1 MLEDKSVRNQA
12 KPLISIAMHPSGY
25 QLAASF
31 IDKIQIH
38 HILHDGLRKLKSIDL
53 RNAYIIKYSKGGSY
67 FFAVEKQSIYIYN
80 AYTLVQ
86 LKKLDFGTPKIFN
99 LVFADLD
106 KAFAVV
112 GTNGYIGRWR
122 LPSFKEIFEGE
133 ADPANTKWQDYKA
146 IDFIKEGSSA
156 SATGDTSALMLG
168 VVGTDD
174 QH

>member
-86 LKKLDFGTPKIFN
+86 LKNWTLAHLRF
-99 LVFADLD
+99 
-106 KAFAVV
+106 
-112 GTNGYIGRWR
+112 
-122 LPSFKEIFEGE
+122 S
-133 ADPANTKWQDYKA
+133 
-146 IDFIKEGSSA
+146 
-156 SATGDTSALMLG
+156 TSCSPI
-168 VVGTDD
+168 
-174 QH
+174 